1 MIRSKSEDVVPGGSK
16 SGIRPF
22 HYVAVGIGVIAAAAL
37 GLWIFDAV
45 VGILLWLLRVVVVA
59 AVVLAV
65 TWVIVRVLR
74 KS

>member
-1 MIRSKSEDVVPGGSK
+1 MIRSKSGDIVPGESK

-22 HYVAVGIGVIAAAAL
+22 HYLVVGIGVVAAAAL
-37 GLWIFDAV
+37 GLWVFNAV

-59 AVVLAV
+59 AVVLGV
-65 TWVIVRVLR
+65 TWVIVRLLR